1 MNTIVY
7 IDGGNLYH
15 GLLRFH
21 PELKWLDLEKF
32 AKALVRCDHEIS
44 AVKYFT
50 SRIKTHPYDPK
61 PIERQNVYLQTLA
74 ASSSVNIIEGY
85 YQNSKKWLPAVFD
98 ACNACEQ
105 SRNGM
110 LRIYRLEEKR
120 TDVNLATEM
129 VFDAFQN
136 RAESFVLIS
145 GDSDYIGPID
155 RIRNELKKQ
164 VIIFNP
170 REGKSDLMYHAN
182 YYKPIPKDLAAT
194 CQLPDV
200 VTVGNKTFS
209 RPNEWRASQPS

>member
-1 MNTIVY
+1 
-7 IDGGNLYH
+7 
-15 GLLRFH
+15 
-21 PELKWLDLEKF
+21 
-32 AKALVRCDHEIS
+32 
-44 AVKYFT
+44 
-50 SRIKTHPYDPK
+50 
-61 PIERQNVYLQTLA
+61 
-74 ASSSVNIIEGY
+74 
-85 YQNSKKWLPAVFD
+85 
-98 ACNACEQ
+98 
-105 SRNGM
+105 M

-145 GDSDYIGPID
+145 GDSDYIGPLD
-155 RIRNELKKQ
+155 RIRNVLKKQ

-200 VTVGNKTFS
+200 VTVGSKTFS
-209 RPNEWRASQPS
+209 RPAEWRANRPS